1 MKRRQYLAGLA
12 GIGAVAGVSGVDGY
26 ETDVEPMAF
35 SAPAGADSHH
45 PGPPRICAVG
55 TKFVDP
61 IFVDASHGMDRDN
74 LAPRIRGT
82 LERDPA
88 NYSGTDFSWSVASK
102 PAESSAEIRYAAE
115 PWENSGGDDPYEV
128 EPGEDGIQRYDPGSH
143 NVAEFVPDVPG
154 TYVLAL
160 DAPDG
165 THEQTIRAFPEPPSD
180 AGGPP
185 RIELDASYDGAADE
199 FVVESNPAL
208 APNSNASSDDLIVEF
223 LADDRDALSTGDI
236 SVEGTTARIP
246 GSAVGD
252 ETARLHAAAFDGEVH
267 SVTDTI
273 TLDGANGAVDYPNR
287 PPAWIEDGVM
297 YEIFTRSFEGSRG
310 GTTFQFVRD
319 KVSYLSELG
328 VDVVWLTPV
337 VPAESS
343 NWKPNNG
350 YEYVG
355 GGPHGY
361 DALSYFHVAP
371 DLSTEGTREA
381 AMQEYEAF
389 VDECHDQGIKVCFDF
404 VINHGGRHHPLF
416 QDTIETTSDTEPS
429 GWTYDAVD
437 EWNTDSKYFDWFDRR
452 AGPITDSDGNVVDAA
467 PAATGFWGLRV
478 MPQWDFGNLAWREHV
493 LAAAAFWAEVG
504 VDAFRCDIAWGVPHS
519 LWKEVRE
526 VVRSYDS
533 EFMLL
538 DEAIPN
544 DPSFA
549 ENEFDMHFDTADFM
563 NTAHAAAKG
572 DVNGQALYDAV
583 AKRKK
588 EGWPD
593 YSLLVNSTE
602 NHDEQR
608 CLKLAKQ
615 GSRSNPEKAQRA
627 AWAAGVT
634 LPGVPFVYY
643 GQERQITNYGENR
656 HRGAS
661 DPRDGDIS
669 ADGYKRAFMNW
680 DDYPA
685 DHLQFYRDALAL
697 YHQNDVL
704 KPDADLTTAW
714 FRSDDDVL
722 VFGRDA
728 SETDRDSVSGPEK
741 AVVIVNFQDGPA
753 TVDLRPAVSS
763 TDLFTGADVAT
774 STGEVMTVEVD
785 ELAVLETPRLF
796 SVGERI
802 ASFDDPAGDDDGP
815 GSYTY
820 PTADAFLDGAF
831 DFTGVEVRETASTY
845 QFRATVDGPL
855 TNPWDLPGGF
865 SVQHF
870 QYYLRDPEA
879 SGGTTTAREGV
890 GADLELPYQYRV
902 VADGEN
908 GVRVEAADGSRL
920 VSGTLT
926 TNEADDAVVAEF
938 PKTALDG
945 DLSSM
950 LVAPLLLGY
959 DGYGPGGVR
968 TVGSEA
974 GEYQFGGAPGD
985 GTGTNVI
992 DAILPENASQSD
1004 ALAAGDGGATV
1015 PYTSIG
1021 SGLVSGEEIARW
1033 SDEIGDDVGPGSY
1046 TYPTADAFYDG
1057 AFDLDEFAVYDD
1069 GDRYRFLAQL
1079 STPVENPWN
1088 LPDGFSHQFFQ
1099 VYLRD
1104 PEASGGS
1111 TTARAGV
1118 NVEFAEPYHYRVVV
1132 NGQHDKRV
1140 ETPDADEPV
1149 TEDVTVSVVPS
1160 LNAVTFAAPKDAF
1173 DGTIERMDL
1182 APLIVPFDG
1191 YGEGN
1196 VRAVQ
1201 PEAGEYAVGGGT
1213 DGDDP
1218 AVMDLITPDGVT
1230 QHEALA
1236 GEDGANVP
1244 YLAFR
1249 SGVLGDRL
1257 LSRDDEVG
1265 DDDGPGSYTYPTNE
1279 SFNDGAFDIDTFA
1292 VHETDDSYQFAY
1304 QIAGDLRVLDDWGP
1318 TYDFTFQTLQV
1329 YLRDPTASDGT
1340 SAAREGVNA
1349 TFEAPYQYRVVAEPF
1364 QSPRIEDATGGT
1376 VSDDVGI
1383 SVHSPSRTIAVEV
1396 PKDAV
1401 GDVSTLEA
1409 APLLF
1414 GFDGYGP
1421 GRIRPV
1427 TDEGG
1432 KWQFGGGRDDDQN
1445 PNVVDMVTPVDV
1457 TQSDALDYSAD
1468 RQAEIPFASLTRA
1481 TAAQRIA
1488 DVWTLFEDVPSAGFG
1503 KNERGMRNSVGNQ
1516 LDTVE
1521 RHLDGGRYEPAH
1533 NVLSSVRKKLAKH
1546 LDADYPRHTPDE
1558 PTKDDLLGAVDDALG
1573 LIDSL

>member
-1 MKRRQYLAGLA
+1 MAGL
-12 GIGAVAGVSGVDGY
+12 GAMAGVSGVDGY
-26 ETDVEPMAF
+26 ETDVEPMSF
-35 SAPAGADSHH
+35 SAQAGAESHH

-61 IFVDASHGMDRDN
+61 VLVDASHGMDRDN
-74 LAPRIRGT
+74 LAPRIAGT
-82 LERDPA
+82 LERDPS
-88 NYSGTDFSWSVASK
+88 NYSADDFSWSVQSK
-102 PAESSAEIRYAAE
+102 PADSTAEIRYAAE
-115 PWENSGGDDPYEV
+115 PWEGSGGDDPYEV
-128 EPGEDGIQRYDPGSH
+128 ESGEDGIERYEPGSR
-143 NVAEFVPDVPG
+143 NVAEFIPDVPG
-154 TYVLAL
+154 TYVLTL

-165 THEQTIRAFPEPPSD
+165 THEQTIRVFPEAPSD

-185 RIELDASYDGAADE
+185 RVELDASYDGEADE

-208 APNSNASSDDLIVEF
+208 APDSNATTDDLVVEF
-223 LADDRDALSTGDI
+223 LADDRDALSTDDI

-252 ETARLHAAAFDGEVH
+252 ETARLHAAAFDGDVH
-267 SVTDTI
+267 SMTDTI
-273 TLDGANGAVDYPNR
+273 ELDGANAAVDYPNR
-287 PPAWIEDGVM
+287 PPEWIEDGVM

-310 GTTFQFVRD
+310 GTTFEFMQS

-328 VDVVWLTPV
+328 VDVVWLTPI

-343 NWKPNNG
+343 NWKPDNG
-350 YEYVG
+350 FEYVG

-361 DALSYFHVAP
+361 DALSYYEVAP
-371 DLSTEGTREA
+371 DLSTEGTRA
-381 AMQEYEAF
+381 DAMSEYKAF
-389 VDECHDQGIKVCFDF
+389 IDECHRQGIKVCFDF
-404 VINHGGRHHPLF
+404 VINHGGRNHPLF
-416 QDTIETTSDTEPS
+416 QDTIGTTSDTEPS

-437 EWNTDSKYFDWFDRR
+437 EWNTDSKYFDWFDRMDQ
-452 AGPITDSDGNVVDAA
+452 PITDSNGDIVDAA
-467 PAATGFWGLRV
+467 PAATGFFGLRV
-478 MPQWDFGNLAWREHV
+478 MPQWDYSNLAWREHV

-519 LWKEVRE
+519 IWKEIRA

-538 DEAIPN
+538 DETIPN
-544 DPSFA
+544 DPSFS
-549 ENEFDMHFDTADFM
+549 ENEFDSHFDTADFM

-572 DVNGQALYDAV
+572 DVDGQALYDAV
-583 AKRKK
+583 AKRKR

-593 YSLLVNSTE
+593 FSLILNATE

-608 CLKLAKQ
+608 CLKLANQ
-615 GSRSNPEKAQRA
+615 GSRADPAKAQRA

-656 HRGAS
+656 HKGSS

-685 DHLQFYRDALAL
+685 DHLQFYKDMVAL
-697 YHQNDVL
+697 YHETDVL
-704 KPDADLTTAW
+704 KPDADLRRVW
-714 FRSDDDVL
+714 FQSDDDVL

-728 SETDRDSVSGPEK
+728 STTDRDSIVGPEK
-741 AVVIVNFQDGPA
+741 AVVVVNFQDGPA
-753 TVDLRPAVSS
+753 TVDLRPAVDSK
-763 TDLFTGADVAT
+763 DLFTGQNIDTAT
-774 STGEVMTVEVD
+774 GDTMTVEVD
-785 ELAVLETPRLF
+785 EVALLSTDSLS
-796 SVGERI
+796 SVGEEI
-802 ASFDDPAGDDDGP
+802 ASFTDPAGDDDGP
-815 GSYTY
+815 GTYTY
-820 PTADAFLDGAF
+820 PTADAFVDGAF
-831 DFTGVEVRETASTY
+831 DLTGLSVRETASTY
-845 QFRATVDGPL
+845 QFHATIDGSL
-855 TNPWDLPGGF
+855 TNPWGLTGGI

-870 QYYLRDPEA
+870 QYYLRDPAA

-890 GADLELPYQYRV
+890 NADLELPYQYRV

-908 GVRVEAADGSRL
+908 GVRVEAADGSQ
-920 VSGTLT
+920 VATGTLRA
-926 TNEADDAVVAEF
+926 NRADDAVVVEF
-938 PKTALDG
+938 PKSALDG

-992 DAILPENASQSD
+992 DAVLPEDASQSD
-1004 ALAAGDGGATV
+1004 ALAADDGGATI

-1033 SDEIGDDVGPGSY
+1033 SDETGDDVGPGSY

-1079 STPVENPWN
+1079 ATPVQNPWD

-1104 PEASGGS
+1104 PEATGGS
-1111 TTARAGV
+1111 TTARTGV
-1118 NVEFAEPYHYRVVV
+1118 DAEFAEPYHYRVVV
-1132 NGQHDKRV
+1132 NGQYDKRV
-1140 ETPDADEPV
+1140 EAPNADEAV

-1160 LNAVTFAAPKDAF
+1160 LNAVTFTAPKDAF
-1173 DGTIERMDL
+1173 DGPIERMAL
-1182 APLIVPFDG
+1182 APLLVPFDG

-1196 VRAVQ
+1196 VRAIEQ
-1201 PEAGEYAVGGGT
+1201 EAGEYAVGGGT
-1213 DGDDP
+1213 DGADP
-1218 AVMDLITPDGVT
+1218 AVMDLLTPDSVT

-1236 GEDGANVP
+1236 GEDGSNIP
-1244 YLAFR
+1244 YLSFR

-1257 LSRDDEVG
+1257 LSRDDEAG
-1265 DDDGPGSYTYPTNE
+1265 DDHGPGSYTYPTNE
-1279 SFNDGAFDIDTFA
+1279 IFNDGAFDIDTFA

-1304 QIAGDLRVLDDWGP
+1304 QTRGDLEVLDDWGP

-1329 YLRDPTASDGT
+1329 YLRDPAASDGT
-1340 SAAREGVNA
+1340 TAAREGVNA
-1349 TFEAPYQYRVVAEPF
+1349 TFEAPHQYRVVAEPY
-1364 QSPRIEDATGGT
+1364 QSPRLENADGEAVTE
-1376 VSDDVGI
+1376 DVGI
-1383 SVHSPSRTIAVEV
+1383 SVHSASRTIAVEV

-1401 GDVSTLEA
+1401 GDVSTFEA

-1427 TDEGG
+1427 TSEGG
-1432 KWQFGGGRDDDQN
+1432 KWQFGGGRDDDRN

-1457 TQSDALDYSAD
+1457 DQSDALDYSAD
-1468 RQAEIPFASLTRA
+1468 RQAAIPYARLARA
-1481 TAAQRIA
+1481 AATQRVA
-1488 DVWTLFEDVPSAGFG
+1488 DVRTLFEDVPAVAFE
-1503 KNERGMRNSVGNQ
+1503 KNERGTRKSVGNQ

-1521 RHLDGGRYEPAH
+1521 RHLDGGRFKPAH
-1533 NVLSSVRKKLAKH
+1533 NTLSSVRKKLAKRIE
-1546 LDADYPRHTPDE
+1546 AGYERHTPDE
-1558 PTKDDLLGAVDDALG
+1558 PTKDDLLTAVDEALE
-1573 LIDSL
+1573 LIDRL